1 MPSTTFEKLPSE
13 KKERILSALLHE
25 FSQYPL
31 TQSQVAR
38 IIKEAHISRGAFYK
52 YFADLTDAYTCLYQG
67 SLKEIHVGLSVR
79 APLSKETVGLYVNS
93 VKDFLENAAKS
104 PYRDGRSNEGKRDV
118 SRSVVYVP
126 AQVGTYE
133 IGTGVRDI
141 KDAHDTVDK
150 RCAHSCQGV
159 HASYRERVHK
169 LLLKHI
175 NLVCK

>member
-67 SLKEIHVGLSVR
+67 SLKEIHAGLSVR

-104 PYRDGRSNEGKRDV
+104 PYRDLVKMHTLYNAAFLEEKPLPIQASPKMWAV
-118 SRSVVYVP
+118 TSLCH
-126 AQVGTYE
+126 QT
-133 IGTGVRDI
+133 IRDI
-141 KDAHDTVDK
+141 LLQPKKKNAALK
-150 RCAHSCQGV
+150 RLEPALS
-159 HASYRERVHK
+159 A
-169 LLLKHI
+169 LI
-175 NLVCK
+175 